1 MAPSEQTSEA
11 TLLNGRLQDLAPLVA
26 FFCMALNLRLTNSA
40 FFPLFDGVL
49 GVARDINVSASVVV
63 NLAVVAAA
71 LYQPRLLSERRL
83 SLACLGLCIAGL
95 PLVLVALGLGQ
106 GALVGLAAFAQG
118 GATVWV
124 SLLTWVAC
132 STLQLRSL
140 LVGVPLAY
148 AAAGAVGWALQ
159 DASVEL
165 VLGVLFCC
173 PLAAWGLARPIA
185 RPTVVAIATGQ
196 PQADAAITRPAS
208 FLPLTN
214 RIFVCQLLAT
224 VATGFGLRFGAN
236 EGALDTVLPAI
247 VLLGLIAL
255 WNGVSTG
262 PRRFDQLFYLAIV
275 LVMAA
280 FLVAPLHGYTA
291 VTLAVLS
298 MGDVC
303 VSTIFTL
310 AFMAV
315 AARNPMASLG
325 VFGWAN
331 AMASLGSIG
340 GANIGAL
347 VGAQQGNE
355 GAFFASAAVA
365 VLLLAY
371 VLFGLQGF
379 SFSAT
384 IEGIEPVRPLQTP
397 PHANPTRI
405 EEACGEI
412 GRSHGLTPREID
424 VLALLARGRNNQFV
438 QDELVLTRNTVKTYI
453 KRIYAKLDVHSQQ
466 QLIDMVEAAGTP
478 RG

>member
-1 MAPSEQTSEA
+1 MASSEQAPAATSSTGHLWE
-11 TLLNGRLQDLAPLVA
+11 LAPLAA
-26 FFCMALNLRLTNSA
+26 FFCMTLNLRLTNSA

-71 LYQPRLLSERRL
+71 LYRPRLLSERRL
-83 SLACLGLCIAGL
+83 SLASLGLCIAGL
-95 PLVLVALGLGQ
+95 PLVLLALRLGQ
-106 GALVGLAAFAQG
+106 GTLVGLAAFAQG

-124 SLLTWVAC
+124 SLLTWIAC
-132 STLQLRSL
+132 SALRLRSL

-148 AAAGAVGWALQ
+148 ALAGAAGWALQ
-159 DASVEL
+159 GAPTEL
-165 VLGVLFCC
+165 ALGLLFCC

-185 RPTVVAIATGQ
+185 RPTVAAIAAGQ

-214 RIFVCQLLAT
+214 RIFVCQLLVT
-224 VATGFGLRFGAN
+224 MATGFGLRFGAQ

-255 WNGVSTG
+255 WNGAYTG
-262 PRRFDQLFYLAIV
+262 PRRFDRLFYLAIV
-275 LVMAA
+275 LVVAA
-280 FLVAPLHGYTA
+280 FFVAPLRSYTP
-291 VTLAVLS
+291 VTLAILS
-298 MGDVC
+298 MGDAC
-303 VSTIFTL
+303 VSTVFTL
-310 AFMAV
+310 VFMAA
-315 AARNPMASLG
+315 AARNPMASLS
-325 VFGWAN
+325 VCGWAN

-340 GANIGAL
+340 GANIGAI

-355 GAFFASAAVA
+355 GAFLVSAAVA

-371 VLFGLQGF
+371 VFFGLQGF
-379 SFSAT
+379 SFSMT
-384 IEGIEPVRPLQTP
+384 IEGIEPVQPLQTP
-397 PHANPTRI
+397 PHVNPARI
-405 EEACGEI
+405 EETCSEI

-466 QLIDMVEAAGTP
+466 QLIDMVEQKAG